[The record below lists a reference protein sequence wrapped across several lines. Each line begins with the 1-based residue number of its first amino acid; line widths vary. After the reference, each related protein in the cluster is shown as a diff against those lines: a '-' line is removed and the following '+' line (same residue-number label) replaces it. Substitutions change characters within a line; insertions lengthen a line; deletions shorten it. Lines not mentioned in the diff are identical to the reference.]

1 MIGFVAALM
10 AALFVGLKL
19 TGLIDWGWI
28 WVLGPLWIPVVTVV
42 LLILVAYSES

>member
-1 MIGFVAALM
+1 MIGLVAALM